1 MNNNN
6 AYNTSVV
13 VLTWSVISFFLSFF
27 HFNITV
33 VGLKMTIIKV
43 IVPIN
48 SVRHNLIK
56 ILIRKNGSMAPVNI
70 QNITVH
76 IKQWG

>member
-56 ILIRKNGSMAPVNI
+56 ILIRKKGSMAPVNI